1 MLSRHEYFLR
11 TYCTRERSSRRRPDT
26 PPKARGYRVH
36 FLRGVASQVARSC
49 PLLSA
54 SVRFCPLLPDG
65 VARWGCAVRA
75 HSPSS
80 GWGPL
85 AGGRPRSVAVCRG
98 PPRRS
103 RSRCPAEIARRQER
117 SVTRGVGASRS
128 SQGSRSGAAR
138 RGRKGR
144 REVSSSREPRRTS
157 IASPRHRA
165 ARVLQPSVE
174 AEAEAE
180 TPGERRA
187 WFRGPEPPRGM
198 RRVEMAQRTGETL
211 GADLLNPFVH
221 RLELDTTYDK
231 LKTAFLTVA
240 LLPFRLA
247 AITALVIMAWLLACL
262 GLHGLSEEDLRRAPL
277 TGWRR
282 KIVPWLC
289 FLGRLTYQAG
299 GMRIVVHGR
308 QASRAEAPILVV
320 APHSTFMD
328 GGIVYVTGFPSI
340 IVRRESGL
348 NPFIGKLINYTQ
360 PVYVWR
366 EDPNSRQNTIKEIIE
381 RATSKEDW
389 PQVMI
394 FPEGTCTNRSCLITF
409 KSGAFYPGVPVQP
422 VCIKYPNKLD
432 TVTWTWEGPG
442 ALKLLWLTL
451 TQLNSSC
458 EIEFLPVYKPSEE
471 EKTDPK
477 LYANNVRRLMAEAL
491 EIPVSDYTYDDC
503 RIIGKAHR
511 LNLPNAASI
520 VEAHKLRYKLG
531 LLKAKPEEELLQGKR
546 GRLPEEVDLHRFATI
561 LRLDE
566 KEASTQQLFR
576 IHDKLGRGKVDLQ
589 EYVFTV
595 LVIANADTA
604 TDMLHTAF
612 EVCDSS
618 GAKRLTMPEFRKAL
632 RMCLQLQP
640 EEADKILNRAGSREV
655 DGDTVS
661 LEDAIAAVTSHAEL
675 AHLFA
680 EMSEAKRKKTI

>member
-1 MLSRHEYFLR
+1 MDEVNGKMRSKHE
-11 TYCTRERSSRRRPDT
+11 DVD
-26 PPKARGYRVH
+26 A
-36 FLRGVASQVARSC
+36 AS
-49 PLLSA
+49 
-54 SVRFCPLLPDG
+54 
-65 VARWGCAVRA
+65 
-75 HSPSS
+75 
-80 GWGPL
+80 
-85 AGGRPRSVAVCRG
+85 
-98 PPRRS
+98 
-103 RSRCPAEIARRQER
+103 
-117 SVTRGVGASRS
+117 
-128 SQGSRSGAAR
+128 
-138 RGRKGR
+138 
-144 REVSSSREPRRTS
+144 
-157 IASPRHRA
+157 
-165 ARVLQPSVE
+165 
-174 AEAEAE
+174 
-180 TPGERRA
+180 
-187 WFRGPEPPRGM
+187 
-198 RRVEMAQRTGETL
+198 L
-211 GADLLNPFVH
+211 GADILNPFVH

-262 GLHGLSEEDLRRAPL
+262 GLLGLSEEDLRRAPL

-289 FLGRLTYQAG
+289 FMGRLTYQAG
-299 GMRIVVHGR
+299 GMRIVVRGR

-328 GGIVYVTGFPSI
+328 GGIVYITGFPSI

-422 VCIKYPNKLD
+422 VCIRYPNKLD

-458 EIEFLPVYKPSEE
+458 EIEFLPVYKPSEA

-491 EIPVSDYTYDDC
+491 KIPVSDYTYDDC
-503 RIIGKAHR
+503 RIISKAHQLHIPR
-511 LNLPNAASI
+511 ASII
-520 VEAHKLRYKLG
+520 VEAHKLRNKLG
-531 LLKAKPEEELLQGKR
+531 LVTAKTEEELVQKKTE
-546 GRLPEEVDLHRFATI
+546 RLSEIVDLHEFAQI
-561 LRLDE
+561 LRIDE
-566 KEASTQQLFR
+566 KEPATQQLFR
-576 IHDKLGRGKVDLQ
+576 IHDRHGTGKIDFE
-589 EYVFTV
+589 EYIFTV
-595 LVIANADTA
+595 LATTNANSELDKVE
-604 TDMLHTAF
+604 TAF
-612 EVCDSS
+612 EVCGNKTLSCLD
-618 GAKRLTMPEFRKAL
+618 KMELRKAL
-632 RMCLQLQP
+632 KLALNVP
-640 EEADKILNRAGSREV
+640 LEESDKMFQHAKIDPADTTVNFEFVLAALSARAEY
-655 DGDTVS
+655 
-661 LEDAIAAVTSHAEL
+661 
-675 AHLFA
+675 AHIFA
-680 EMSEAKRKKTI
+680 GNTEIRKKNI